1 MLSKCANPTCP
12 TTFRYL
18 HEGKLYLIAP
28 REPRARHKPR
38 CSSKS
43 GQLEYAWLC
52 SSCSLYL
59 TIQID
64 AEFGTR
70 VVRKFEAKFEAKN
83 GSKFGT
89 SANDRTNLDIA

>member
-18 HEGKLYLIAP
+18 HEGRLYVIAH
-28 REPRARHKPR
+28 REALAGHKPR
-38 CSSKS
+38 CSGKS

-52 SSCSLYL
+52 SSCCPYL

-64 AEFGTR
+64 EELGTR
-70 VVRKFEAKFEAKN
+70 VVRKREVKK
-83 GSKFGT
+83 GSQFGT
-89 SANDRTNLDIA
+89 SANDGNKMDIA

>member
-18 HEGKLYLIAP
+18 HEGRLYVIAP
-28 REPRARHKPR
+28 REPLAGDKPR

-43 GQLEYAWLC
+43 VPLEYAWLC

-64 AEFGTR
+64 EEFGTR
-70 VVRKFEAKFEAKN
+70 VVRKLEAKN
-83 GSKFGT
+83 GSKLGT
-89 SANDRTNLDIA
+89 PANAMTNIDIA

>member
-18 HEGKLYLIAP
+18 HEGRLYVIAP
-28 REPRARHKPR
+28 RETVAGYKPR
-38 CSSKS
+38 RSSTS

-64 AEFGTR
+64 EEFGTR
-70 VVRKFEAKFEAKN
+70 VVRKFEAKN

-89 SANDRTNLDIA
+89 PANDGNRMDIA

>member
-1 MLSKCANPTCP
+1 MLSKCANPSCL

-18 HEGKLYLIAP
+18 HEGRLYVITH
-28 REPRARHKPR
+28 RETLAGRKPR

-52 SSCSLYL
+52 SHCSLFL

-64 AEFGTR
+64 EEFGAR
-70 VVRKFEAKFEAKN
+70 VVRKLEPKS

-89 SANDRTNLDIA
+89 PAHDRNKMDIA

>member
-1 MLSKCANPTCP
+1 MLSRCANPTCP

-18 HEGKLYLIAP
+18 HEGRLYVIAP
-28 REPRARHKPR
+28 GESLAGHKPR

-43 GQLEYAWLC
+43 GQLECPWLC

-64 AEFGTR
+64 EELGTR
-70 VVRKFEAKFEAKN
+70 VVRKLEAKN

-89 SANDRTNLDIA
+89 SANDGTNIDIG

>member
-1 MLSKCANPTCP
+1 MLSKCANPACP

-18 HEGKLYLIAP
+18 HEGRLYVIAP
-28 REPRARHKPR
+28 RETVAGFKPR
-38 CSSKS
+38 GSGTS

-59 TIQID
+59 TIQIGE
-64 AEFGTR
+64 EFGTR
-70 VVRKFEAKFEAKN
+70 VVRKVEAKN

-89 SANDRTNLDIA
+89 PANDGNKMDIA

>member
-12 TTFRYL
+12 ITFRYL
-18 HEGKLYLIAP
+18 HEGRLYLIAS
-28 REPRARHKPR
+28 RETLAAHKPR
-38 CSSKS
+38 RSSKS

-59 TIQID
+59 TIRID
-64 AEFGTR
+64 EEFGTR
-70 VVRKFEAKFEAKN
+70 VVRKLELKN

-89 SANDRTNLDIA
+89 PASDMNKVDTA

>member
-1 MLSKCANPTCP
+1 MLSKCANPNCS
-12 TTFRYL
+12 TTFLYL
-18 HEGKLYLIAP
+18 HEGRLYLIAP
-28 REPRARHKPR
+28 REALAGRKPR

-64 AEFGTR
+64 EEFETR
-70 VVRKFEAKFEAKN
+70 VVRKLEAKN

-89 SANDRTNLDIA
+89 PANDRTNIEIA